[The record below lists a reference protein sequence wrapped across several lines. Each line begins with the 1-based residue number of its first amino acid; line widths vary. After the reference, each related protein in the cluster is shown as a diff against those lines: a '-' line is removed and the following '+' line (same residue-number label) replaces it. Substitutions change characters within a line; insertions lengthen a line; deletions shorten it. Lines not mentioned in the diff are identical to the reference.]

1 MATATENGAFQRCR
15 KLFAITLAVMALAL
29 MAVSAMTLLS
39 SMHASQ
45 AQMFL
50 DDWGNRGELPS
61 EKAWHVAA
69 QAAER
74 STALSVTA
82 QGKYLDRL
90 GRVYEWQH
98 VTLPF
103 GATAA
108 TESRQKALA
117 AYRSSIETRPLW
129 PYTWVQLA
137 FVKLRLLEFD
147 QEFDRALQQANQLG
161 PTRVRVQ
168 APLAEI
174 SFIAW
179 PQMDEGQRQTAWQ
192 AFEFTLGQD
201 GRRAARLKGLIDQ
214 AGLTDEMCRVV
225 DSELTARRK
234 WCS

>member
-1 MATATENGAFQRCR
+1 MSTVSEHGAFQRYR
-15 KLFAITLAVMALAL
+15 RPFAAALGLVALAL
-29 MAVSAMTLLS
+29 IAVSATTLLA

-50 DDWGNRGELPS
+50 DDWGKKGVLPS
-61 EKAWHVAA
+61 DQAWRVAA

-74 STALSVTA
+74 ATALSVTT
-82 QGKYLDRL
+82 QGEYLDRL

-103 GATAA
+103 GAAAA

-117 AYRSSIETRPLW
+117 AYRSSIEARPLW

-147 QEFDRALQQANQLG
+147 QEFDHALQQASQLG

-179 PQMDEGQRQTAWQ
+179 PQLDDRQQAVAWD
-192 AFEFTLGQD
+192 AFEFTLRQD
-201 GRRAARLKGLIDQ
+201 SRRAARLKGLIDQ